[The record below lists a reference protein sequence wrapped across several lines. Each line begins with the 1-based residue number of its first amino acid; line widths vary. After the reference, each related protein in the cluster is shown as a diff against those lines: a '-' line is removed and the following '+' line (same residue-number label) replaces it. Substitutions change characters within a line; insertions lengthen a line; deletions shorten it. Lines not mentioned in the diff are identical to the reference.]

1 VVTEIA
7 ELIQKGGLM
16 MYIPI
21 GYKFILG
28 IVLVVAAVAFSP
40 SAVHTLG
47 YSQEMS
53 TVFAFAVALTA
64 GLILGWLLSKGLSK
78 NIRVITNAVEAISEG
93 DLSTDVAV
101 KTKRFPDETTD
112 IATAVNL
119 MTENLRGLVSQLRS
133 ASGHVSESAHT
144 LSSTTLEVNATTE
157 EIAKALEQISHGAE
171 IQADMAGKGATL
183 IHELAVSVE
192 LVAKRA
198 RESAQ
203 SARDTTASAQ
213 QGNEL
218 VKQTMDLMKEF
229 LNTVEY
235 TGQQFAELNGKLQQ
249 VGKIADIIVE
259 IARQTNMLALN
270 ASIEAVRA
278 GEYGKGFTVVA
289 EEVRKLADGTSRSAS
304 EIIDLVTLIK
314 EDSIKVRETF
324 ASSSRQINEGKKKIN
339 STAEVFQSIVQTV
352 VEAERKATSIADLSS
367 MQTDGAQ
374 KMVKTIDEIAKVAED
389 NAAATEQ
396 VSAATEEQSAA
407 MQEMAAASR
416 ELSALSADLLQAVE
430 RFRLPED
437 APADYE

>member
-1 VVTEIA
+1 
-7 ELIQKGGLM
+7 

-40 SAVHTLG
+40 AIVVALG
-47 YSQEMS
+47 YSQEM
-53 TVFAFAVALTA
+53 TQVFAYLVALTT
-64 GLILGWLLSKGLSK
+64 GLILGWLLTKGLSR
-78 NIRVITNAVEAISEG
+78 NIGEITESVEAISEG
-93 DLSTDVAV
+93 DLSMELDI
-101 KTKRFPDETTD
+101 KSKIFPDETVG
-112 IATAVNL
+112 IATSINI
-119 MTENLRGLVSQLRS
+119 MTENLRNLVSQIRS

-144 LSSTTLEVNATTE
+144 LSSTTIEVNATTE
-157 EIAKALEQISHGAE
+157 EIARALEQISHGAE
-171 IQADMAGKGATL
+171 IQAEMSGKGSTL

-198 RESAQ
+198 KESAQ
-203 SARDTTASAQ
+203 SARDTTATAQ
-213 QGNEL
+213 QGTDL
-218 VKQTMDLMKEF
+218 AKQTMDLMKEF
-229 LNTVEY
+229 LDTVEY

-249 VGKIADIIVE
+249 VGKIADLIVE

-289 EEVRKLADGTSRSAS
+289 EEVRKLAEGTSRSAS

-314 EDSIKVRETF
+314 EDSVKVRDTF
-324 ASSSRQINEGKKKIN
+324 ASSSRQVNEGKKKIN
-339 STAEVFQSIVQTV
+339 NTAAVFQSIVQTV
-352 VEAERKATSIADLSS
+352 METERKANSIADLSS
-367 MQTDGAQ
+367 MQSDGAQ
-374 KMVKTIDEIAKVAED
+374 KMVKAIDEIAKVAED

-416 ELSALSADLLQAVE
+416 EMAALAAELLKAAEQFKLPE
-430 RFRLPED
+430 DRLPEYD
-437 APADYE
+437 

>member
-1 VVTEIA
+1 
-7 ELIQKGGLM
+7 

-28 IVLVVAAVAFSP
+28 IVVVVAAVAFSP
-40 SAVHTLG
+40 AMVMALG
-47 YSQEMS
+47 YSQEMT
-53 TVFAFAVALTA
+53 TVFAYSVALTT
-64 GLILGWLLSKGLSK
+64 GLIIGWLLVKGVSK
-78 NIRVITNAVEAISEG
+78 NIRVITDTVEAISEG
-93 DLSTDVAV
+93 DLSMDLEV
-101 KTKRFPDETTD
+101 KAKRFPDETTG
-112 IATAVNL
+112 IASSINL
-119 MTENLRGLVSQLRS
+119 MTENLRELVSQLRS
-133 ASGHVSESAHT
+133 ASGHVSDSART

-171 IQADMAGKGATL
+171 AQAEMAGKGSTL

-192 LVAKRA
+192 LVANRA

-203 SARDTTASAQ
+203 SARDTTATAQ

-229 LNTVEY
+229 LDTVEY

-314 EDSIKVRETF
+314 EDSVKVRDTF
-324 ASSSRQINEGKKKIN
+324 ATSSRQINEGKKKIN
-339 STAEVFQSIVQTV
+339 STAGVFQSIVQTV
-352 VEAERKATSIADLSS
+352 IEAERKANSIADLSS
-367 MQTDGAQ
+367 MQTEGAQ
-374 KMVKTIDEIAKVAED
+374 KMVKTIDDIAKVAED

-416 ELSALSADLLQAVE
+416 ELAALAAELLQAVE

-437 APADYE
+437 ARQDYE

>member
-1 VVTEIA
+1 
-7 ELIQKGGLM
+7 

-28 IVLVVAAVAFSP
+28 IILVVAAVAFSP
-40 SAVHTLG
+40 AIVIALG
-47 YSQEMS
+47 YSQEM
-53 TVFAFAVALTA
+53 TNIFAYALALTT
-64 GLILGWLLSKGLSK
+64 GLILGWLLSKGLSR
-78 NIRVITNAVEAISEG
+78 NISKITAAVEAISEG
-93 DLSTDVAV
+93 DLSRELDIKA
-101 KTKRFPDETTD
+101 KKFPDETVG
-112 IATAVNL
+112 IAGSINL
-119 MTENLRGLVSQLRS
+119 MTENLRELVSQIRS
-133 ASGHVSESAHT
+133 ASGQVSESAHT

-171 IQADMAGKGATL
+171 IQAEMAGKGSTL

-198 RESAQ
+198 KESAQ
-203 SARDTTASAQ
+203 SARDTTATAQ
-213 QGNEL
+213 QGTDL
-218 VKQTMDLMKEF
+218 AKQTMDLMKEF
-229 LNTVEY
+229 LETVEY
-235 TGQQFAELNGKLQQ
+235 TGHQFAELNGKLQQ

-304 EIIDLVTLIK
+304 EIIDLVVLIK
-314 EDSIKVRETF
+314 EDSVKVRDTF
-324 ASSSRQINEGKKKIN
+324 ASSSRQVNEGKKKIN
-339 STAEVFQSIVQTV
+339 STAIVFQSIVQTV
-352 VEAERKATSIADLSS
+352 MEAERKANSIADLSS
-367 MQTDGAQ
+367 MQSDGTL
-374 KMVKTIDEIAKVAED
+374 KMVKAIDEIAKVAED

-407 MQEMAAASR
+407 MQEMAAATR
-416 ELSALSADLLQAVE
+416 ELAALATGLLKTVE

-437 APADYE
+437 RPHPYE

>member
-1 VVTEIA
+1 
-7 ELIQKGGLM
+7 

-28 IVLVVAAVAFSP
+28 IILVVAAVAFSP
-40 SAVHTLG
+40 AMVIALG
-47 YSQEMS
+47 YSQEM
-53 TVFAFAVALTA
+53 TNIFAYAVALTT
-64 GLILGWLLSKGLSK
+64 GLILGWLLTKGLSR
-78 NIRVITNAVEAISEG
+78 NIGKITGSVEAISEG
-93 DLSTDVAV
+93 DLSGELDIKA
-101 KTKRFPDETTD
+101 KRFPDETVG
-112 IATAVNL
+112 IANSINL
-119 MTENLRGLVSQLRS
+119 MAENLRNLVSHIRL
-133 ASGHVSESAHT
+133 ASGQVSDSAHT

-171 IQADMAGKGATL
+171 IQAEMSGKGSTL

-198 RESAQ
+198 KESAQ
-203 SARDTTASAQ
+203 SARDTTATAQ
-213 QGNEL
+213 QGTDL
-218 VKQTMDLMKEF
+218 AKQTMDLMKEF
-229 LNTVEY
+229 LDTVEY

-249 VGKIADIIVE
+249 VGKIADLIVE

-304 EIIDLVTLIK
+304 EIIDLVALIK
-314 EDSIKVRETF
+314 EDSVKVRDNF
-324 ASSSRQINEGKKKIN
+324 ASSSRQVNEGKKKID
-339 STAEVFQSIVQTV
+339 STAGVFQSIVQSV
-352 VEAERKATSIADLSS
+352 MEAERKANSIADLSS
-367 MQTDGAQ
+367 MQSDGAL
-374 KMVKTIDEIAKVAED
+374 KMVKAIDEIAKVAED

-416 ELSALSADLLQAVE
+416 ELATLATDLFKAVE
-430 RFRLPED
+430 RFRLPEEH
-437 APADYE
+437 PQEHE

>member
-1 VVTEIA
+1 
-7 ELIQKGGLM
+7 

-40 SAVHTLG
+40 AMVVALG
-47 YSQEMS
+47 YSQEM
-53 TVFAFAVALTA
+53 TTILAYIVALTT
-64 GLILGWLLSKGLSK
+64 GLILGWLLTKGLSK
-78 NIRVITNAVEAISEG
+78 NIGRITESVEAISGG
-93 DLSTDVAV
+93 DLSSDLDIRS
-101 KTKRFPDETTD
+101 KMFPDETVG
-112 IATAVNL
+112 IASSINI
-119 MTENLRGLVSQLRS
+119 MTENLRNLVSQIRS

-157 EIAKALEQISHGAE
+157 EIARALEQISHGAE
-171 IQADMAGKGATL
+171 VQAEMSGRGSTL

-192 LVAKRA
+192 LVANRA
-198 RESAQ
+198 KESAQ
-203 SARDTTASAQ
+203 SARETTATAQ
-213 QGNEL
+213 QGTDL
-218 VKQTMDLMKEF
+218 AKQTMELMKEF
-229 LNTVEY
+229 LDTVEY

-270 ASIEAVRA
+270 AAIEAVRA

-304 EIIDLVTLIK
+304 EIIDLVGLIK
-314 EDSIKVRETF
+314 EDSVRVRDTF
-324 ASSSRQINEGKKKIN
+324 ASSSRQVNEGKKKIN
-339 STAEVFQSIVQTV
+339 STAAVFQSIVQTV
-352 VEAERKATSIADLSS
+352 MEAERKANSIADLSS
-367 MQTDGAQ
+367 MQSDGAQ
-374 KMVKTIDEIAKVAED
+374 KMVKAIDEIAKVAED

-416 ELSALSADLLQAVE
+416 EMAALATALLKAAEQ
-430 RFRLPED
+430 FKLPED
-437 APADYE
+437 QQQEDE